1 MTPALVAGITGLALL
16 DSLNPATILVVALV
30 LLLPG
35 RRRVASALAFVA
47 GAYAT
52 VLGLGAMVY
61 LAAGAAADT
70 TPDGLVWV
78 RRVAFGLAALL
89 LLVSAVRRLR
99 GRDRGAVALPAW
111 FSPWTAF
118 PLGVVVTG
126 ADLPNAFPYVIA
138 IERLVAA
145 GPSTPTSLLV
155 VAGYA
160 AVYCLPC
167 LVLLALGRWKGDR
180 VRARLRP
187 LYERFGSARHVPASV
202 VAAAGLTVAAGA
214 LLGVA
219 ASA

>member
-1 MTPALVAGITGLALL
+1 MTLALVVGITGLALL

-35 RRRVASALAFVA
+35 RRPVASALAFVA

-52 VLGLGAMVY
+52 VVGLGVVVY
-61 LAAGAAADT
+61 LAAGAAADA

-78 RRVAFGLAALL
+78 RRAAFGLAALL
-89 LLVSAVRRLR
+89 VLLSAARRLR
-99 GRDRGAVALPAW
+99 SRDRGAVVLPAW
-111 FSPWTAF
+111 FTPWTAF

-145 GPSTPTSLLV
+145 GVSTPTSLLML
-155 VAGYA
+155 AGYA

-167 LVLLALGRWKGDR
+167 LALLALGRWKGYP
-180 VRARLRP
+180 VRARLQP
-187 LYERFGSARHVPASV
+187 LYERLGSARHVPASIP
-202 VAAAGLTVAAGA
+202 AAAGLTVAAGA
-214 LLGVA
+214 LLVVA
-219 ASA
+219 ASP